1 MEQSDKLILKS
12 FLVSKVPNDFNATTN
27 RILMVDAIMGLVYKV
42 YHGDKISRQ
51 EVQTFDLD
59 KDAKKDIGD
68 ILSNNIENLQFYY
81 LLKLVIIVLYKN
93 SY

>member
-27 RILMVDAIMGLVYKV
+27 RILMVDAIMGLVDKV